1 MKTLAKF
8 LFCLSLFA
16 GLTACDDD
24 APTTGEIV
32 LDIEKYMYVQSIS
45 IYTELG
51 NKIYENREYLYEGG
65 RLSIPLNPG
74 NYRISTYGY
83 SDCTFQI
90 QGTRRGSTTTSTGTE
105 SSPTTDER
113 PAHPQPRRG
122 RYAIAGAPPPIY
134 TGRHLLRTHRLP
146 DPRRH
151 SCSARQKT
159 NKFALHSA

>member
-8 LFCLSLFA
+8 LFSLSLLA

-65 RLSIPLNPG
+65 RLSIPLDIPTAPS
-74 NYRISTYGY
+74 R
-83 SDCTFQI
+83 FKR
-90 QGTRRGSTTTSTGTE
+90 GTRRGSTTTSTGTE

-113 PAHPQPRRG
+113 PAPPQPRRA
-122 RYAIAGAPPPIY
+122 RYAIAGAPRPFTPADIF
-134 TGRHLLRTHRLP
+134 
-146 DPRRH
+146 
-151 SCSARQKT
+151 SARTGSPILGGTAAPPGK
-159 NKFALHSA
+159 NK

>member
-1 MKTLAKF
+1 MKPPAALA
-8 LFCLSLFA
+8 LCLSLLA

-74 NYRISTYGY
+74 NYQMQLMYGFNRC
-83 SDCTFQI
+83 SFQI
-90 QGTRRGSTTTSTGTE
+90 RAGHTTTVY
-105 SSPTTDER
+105 
-113 PAHPQPRRG
+113 
-122 RYAIAGAPPPIY
+122 YAYGSINGEVTY
-134 TGRHLLRTHRLP
+134 
-146 DPRRH
+146 D
-151 SCSARQKT
+151 
-159 NKFALHSA
+159 

>member
-8 LFCLSLFA
+8 LFSLSLLA

-74 NYRISTYGY
+74 NYRISIYGY
-83 SDCTFQI
+83 SARERSRHLRLTNGRHPRNHAGHGMQS
-90 QGTRRGSTTTSTGTE
+90 QG
-105 SSPTTDER
+105 R
-113 PAHPQPRRG
+113 PAHLHRQTSSLHAPAPRSS
-122 RYAIAGAPPPIY
+122 AAQ
-134 TGRHLLRTHRLP
+134 LLRP
-146 DPRRH
+146 
-151 SCSARQKT
+151 AKT